1 MAEQSTLKKYNK
13 TYMVRVPPSIV
24 RLINWEEGMTL
35 DINVSLP
42 NNLIISPAI
51 KKERNE
57 K

>member
-1 MAEQSTLKKYNK
+1 
-13 TYMVRVPPSIV
+13 MVRVPPSII

-51 KKERNE
+51 KNERNE

>member
-1 MAEQSTLKKYNK
+1 MAEQSTLKKYNA
-13 TYMVRVPPSIV
+13 TFMIRVPPSIV

-51 KKERNE
+51 NKEER